1 MPIEEAIERL
11 TVLVESADTKPLLQ
25 CIDNDEGHAVELA
38 AVPEGP
44 ERAFELVTGSGEDGG
59 EGGCEDA
66 RMILRVRLRVRFRL
80 AGSRRARMAAM
91 QATWKAIRNAT
102 ARNPGGWLHGTTG
115 IVTIDLG
122 PFVPEA
128 LTTAGQVT
136 PTHEALSAEFYLE
149 VDP

>member
-11 TVLVESADTKPLLQ
+11 GQLIESADTTPLLQ
-25 CIDNDEGHAVELA
+25 GIDNDSGHVVELA

-44 ERAFELVTGSGEDGG
+44 ERAFELVNGSGEDGG
-59 EGGCEDA
+59 EGGCSDA

-91 QATWKAIRNAT
+91 QTTWKAIRNVT
-102 ARNPGGWLHGTTG
+102 ARNPGGWLHATTG
-115 IVTIDLG
+115 ITTVDLG
-122 PFVPEA
+122 AYSVEA
-128 LTTAGQVT
+128 LITPGQVT
-136 PTHEALSAEFYLE
+136 PTHEAMSAEFYLE